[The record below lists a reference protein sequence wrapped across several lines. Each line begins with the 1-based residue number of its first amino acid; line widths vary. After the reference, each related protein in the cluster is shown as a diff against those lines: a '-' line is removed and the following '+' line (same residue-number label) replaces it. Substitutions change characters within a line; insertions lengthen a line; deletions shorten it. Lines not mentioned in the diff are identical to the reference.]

1 MPLSVDIERSDTRP
15 FPPGTVQ
22 LEDLTDQRQHGRV
35 ILQPVP
41 SDDPNEPLNWSRSR
55 KNANFA
61 LVCFYALIVYA
72 IIDIGTV
79 VYGQVHEELGFSWE
93 ELNQSFAVSTA
104 GLAIGGIM
112 FIPFAF
118 KFGRRPV
125 YLLSIVIMVVT
136 TIWQARMR
144 TLGDLYGFNI
154 VSGLAGSITETICA
168 LTIADLFF
176 VHQRGSRTNILTIMI
191 CTGTYLAP
199 VAAGYSAASQG
210 WRWIWWWSSILAGV
224 TLLLFAFCYEET
236 VYTPM
241 VRGDIPDDIDGI
253 EQDRKSKTTG
263 ADTLSMEQ
271 SNTLADIP
279 LKSYWQRM
287 SLFTT
292 ASGGSS
298 ALFIHIYRPFIL
310 LFTFPGVAF
319 VALVY
324 GSQLAWLAIL
334 LNVQAIYF
342 TLPPYNFSSSGVGLL
357 NIPTFIGSILGGF
370 FGGQLSDYSIQWL
383 ARRNGGVY
391 EPEMRLWLALPTILI
406 TPAGYFM
413 FGLSVSQG
421 MPWYIPAVGLGIF
434 GFGSTALGNVC
445 VVYLMDSYSD
455 VIGDASIGVVFV
467 RNAFGTLTAMCLS
480 PWIAKM
486 GLYNMCTLSGCLCI
500 AVSLLTVPMI
510 IWGRRC
516 REWTAARYL
525 AMA

>member
-15 FPPGTVQ
+15 FPPGTMQ
-22 LEDLTDQRQHGRV
+22 LEDLTNQRQHRQV

-79 VYGQVHEELGFSWE
+79 E

-104 GLAIGGIM
+104 GLAIGGII

-136 TIWQARMR
+136 SIRQARMR

-224 TLLLFAFCYEET
+224 TLLLFALCYEET
-236 VYTPM
+236 VHTPI

-253 EQDRKSKTTG
+253 EQDRKSKITS
-263 ADTLSMEQ
+263 ADTLSIEQ

-279 LKSYWQRM
+279 LKSYC
-287 SLFTT
+287 S
-292 ASGGSS
+292 GSS

-342 TLPPYNFSSSGVGLL
+342 TLPLYNFSSSGVGLL
-357 NIPTFIGSILGGF
+357 NIPTFISSILGGF
-370 FGGQLSDYSIQWL
+370 FSRQLSDYSIQWL

-413 FGLSVSQG
+413 FGLSVSQ
-421 MPWYIPAVGLGIF
+421 YIPAVGLGIF
-434 GFGSTALGNVC
+434 GFGSIALGNVC
-445 VVYLMDSYSD
+445 VIYLMDSYRD

>member
-1 MPLSVDIERSDTRP
+1 MPLSLNIERSDTRP

-22 LEDLTDQRQHGRV
+22 LEDLTGQRQHGRV

-41 SDDPNEPLNWSRSR
+41 TDDPNEPLNWSRLR
-55 KNANFA
+55 KNINFA
-61 LVCFYALIVYA
+61 LVCFYALIVYT

-79 VYGQVHEELGFSWE
+79 VYGQLHEELGFSWE

-104 GLAIGGIM
+104 GLAIGAIM

-125 YLLSIVIMVVT
+125 YLLSIVIMVGT

-144 TLGDLYGFNI
+144 TVGDLFGFNI

-168 LTIADLFF
+168 MTIADLFF

-191 CTGTYLAP
+191 IAGTYLAP

-224 TLLLFAFCYEET
+224 TLFLFAFCYEET

-253 EQDRKSKTTG
+253 EQDRKSKTPG
-263 ADTLSMEQ
+263 ADTLHLEQ

-292 ASGGSS
+292 ASGGSN
-298 ALFIHIYRPFIL
+298 ALFIHIYRPFII

-324 GSQLAWLAIL
+324 GSLLAWLAIL

-357 NIPTFIGSILGGF
+357 NIPTCIGSILGGF
-370 FGGQLSDYSIQWL
+370 FGGQLSDYNIQWL

-391 EPEMRLWLALPTILI
+391 EPEMRLWLALPAILI

-413 FGLSVSQG
+413 FGFSVSQG
-421 MPWYIPAVGLGIF
+421 TPWYIPAVGLGIF
-434 GFGSTALGNVC
+434 GFGSVALSNVV
-445 VVYLMDSYSD
+445 VVYLMDSYRD
-455 VIGDASIGVVFV
+455 VIGDATIAVMFV
-467 RNAFGTLTAMCLS
+467 RNGFGTLTAMCLS
-480 PWIAKM
+480 PWIARM
-486 GLYNMCTLSGCLCI
+486 GLYNTITLSGCLCI

>member
-1 MPLSVDIERSDTRP
+1 
-15 FPPGTVQ
+15 
-22 LEDLTDQRQHGRV
+22 
-35 ILQPVP
+35 
-41 SDDPNEPLNWSRSR
+41 
-55 KNANFA
+55 
-61 LVCFYALIVYA
+61 
-72 IIDIGTV
+72 
-79 VYGQVHEELGFSWE
+79 
-93 ELNQSFAVSTA
+93 
-104 GLAIGGIM
+104 
-112 FIPFAF
+112 
-118 KFGRRPV
+118 
-125 YLLSIVIMVVT
+125 
-136 TIWQARMR
+136 
-144 TLGDLYGFNI
+144 LGDLFGFNI

-168 LTIADLFF
+168 LTMADLFF

-253 EQDRKSKTTG
+253 EQNRKSKITS
-263 ADTLSMEQ
+263 ADTLATEQ

-298 ALFIHIYRPFIL
+298 ALFIHIYRPFLI

-319 VALVY
+319 VALVH

-391 EPEMRLWLALPTILI
+391 EPEMRLWLALP
-406 TPAGYFM
+406 
-413 FGLSVSQG
+413 SVG

-434 GFGSTALGNVC
+434 GFGSTALSNVV
-445 VVYLMDSYSD
+445 VVYLLDSYRD
-455 VIGDASIGVVFV
+455 VIGDASIGVVVV
-467 RNAFGTLTAMCLS
+467 RNAFGTLTALCLS

-486 GLYNMCTLSGCLCI
+486 GLYNMIALSGCLCI
-500 AVSLLTVPMI
+500 AVTLLTVPMI